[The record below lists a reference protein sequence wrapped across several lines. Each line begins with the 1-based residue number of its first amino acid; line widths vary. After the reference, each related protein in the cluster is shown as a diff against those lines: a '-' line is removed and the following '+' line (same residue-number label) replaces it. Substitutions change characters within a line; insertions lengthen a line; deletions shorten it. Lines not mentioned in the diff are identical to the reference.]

1 MVDTVLVKTINDT
14 IVDFQNQTKKKF
26 KIQKAGQVI
35 ALFDL
40 LNNLSNNNATTIN
53 LVDDDWDSGINN
65 DGLVDVLNFLAE
77 M

>member
-1 MVDTVLVKTINDT
+1 MVDTILVKTINDA
-14 IVDFQNQTKKKF
+14 IVDFQNQTKKIF

-65 DGLVDVLNFLAE
+65 DGFVDVLNFLAD